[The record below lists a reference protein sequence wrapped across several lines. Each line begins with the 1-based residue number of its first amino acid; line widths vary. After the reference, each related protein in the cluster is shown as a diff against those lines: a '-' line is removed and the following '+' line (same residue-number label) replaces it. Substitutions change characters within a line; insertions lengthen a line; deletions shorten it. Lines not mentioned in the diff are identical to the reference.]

1 MFLRNLNEDEDDP
14 VFELW
19 MRMAKSG
26 GRKNTVI
33 YYSSSP
39 DVTIGAFNKKRGI
52 HYIIYHYAD
61 REHEVLQQFSGWEKI
76 DRTPDVEWIYNAQDR
91 AR

>member
-1 MFLRNLNEDEDDP
+1 MFPSNLNEDEDNP

-52 HYIIYHYAD
+52 HYITGYYGD
-61 REHEVLQQFSGWEKI
+61 RGHELLQQFSGWKKI
-76 DRTPDVEWIYNAQDR
+76 DRTTDVEWVYNTQD
-91 AR
+91 